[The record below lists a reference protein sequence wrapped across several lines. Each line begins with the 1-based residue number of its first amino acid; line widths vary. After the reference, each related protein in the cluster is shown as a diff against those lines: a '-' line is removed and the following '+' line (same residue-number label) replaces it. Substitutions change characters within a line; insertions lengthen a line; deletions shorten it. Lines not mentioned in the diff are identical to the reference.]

1 MQSHNSQ
8 KSDYDCNFAPGTILG
23 KINAESC
30 LFQLVLGW
38 KELWLYAQ
46 YYGSFFLVIGPI
58 YQ

>member
-30 LFQLVLGW
+30 LFQLVLEW
-38 KELWLYAQ
+38 KELWL
-46 YYGSFFLVIGPI
+46 
-58 YQ
+58 